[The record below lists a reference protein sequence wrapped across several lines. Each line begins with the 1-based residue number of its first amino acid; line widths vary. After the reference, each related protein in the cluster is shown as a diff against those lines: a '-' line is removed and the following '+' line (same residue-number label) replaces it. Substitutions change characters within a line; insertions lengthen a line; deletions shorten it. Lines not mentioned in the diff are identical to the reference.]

1 MWEEDLSTEYLPRGW
16 KMWVMCHERV
26 SKFLFMIS
34 DTWNMI
40 CDFSVYGIFQVMEL
54 ADEYYLE
61 YLPLF
66 DHSVT
71 IQLTHIT
78 ELVVDQCVA
87 PTSSLSGP
95 EPVHNHINN
104 SYLRNCSYYKISI
117 SLHITRR
124 HKNSSLLKHHTEY
137 YLELQSFLSTL
148 HLGSVILVNSW
159 PCCRWDGELPN

>member
-1 MWEEDLSTEYLPRGW
+1 
-16 KMWVMCHERV
+16 
-26 SKFLFMIS
+26 MIY
-34 DTWNMI
+34 
-40 CDFSVYGIFQVMEL
+40 DFSVYGIFQVMEL

-71 IQLTHIT
+71 KQLTHIP

-104 SYLRNCSYYKISI
+104 SYLRNLIYIM
-117 SLHITRR
+117 LV
-124 HKNSSLLKHHTEY
+124 LVGWLV
-137 YLELQSFLSTL
+137 
-148 HLGSVILVNSW
+148 GWSVRPQQI
-159 PCCRWDGELPN
+159 